1 MDFSG
6 PGKIKG
12 APWEGPRIIAL
23 RRELGQNQT
32 DFARRIRVR
41 LKTLQLWESGR
52 GRASEWAVPQLIKL
66 EKRIGKSQEMMQ
78 ARKKGAIV
86 RYVDGKAVTVMP
98 RQRKRQTVTA
108 LGSTQG
114 RMADARVALV
124 KANIKNSGFKTTD
137 RTSDARIALLKANLK
152 NSGVKTTNRT
162 ADARVELLKRMMRMD
177 AAMKEA
183 PRVNPRVKLLRQML
197 KTRSRQVA

>member
-6 PGKIKG
+6 PGKIKD

-23 RRELGQNQT
+23 RRELGQNQA

-52 GRASEWAVPQLIKL
+52 GRATEWAVPQLNKL
-66 EKRIGKSQEMMQ
+66 EKRNGKSPEMMQ

-98 RQRKRQTVTA
+98 RQRNRNTVTA

-114 RMADARVALV
+114 RMAE
-124 KANIKNSGFKTTD
+124 
-137 RTSDARIALLKANLK
+137 ARITLLKANLK
-152 NSGVKTTNRT
+152 NAGVKSTNRT
-162 ADARVELLKRMMRMD
+162 ADARVELLKKMMQMD
-177 AAMKEA
+177 AAMRETQ
-183 PRVNPRVKLLRQML
+183 RVDPRVKLLRQIL
-197 KTRSRQVA
+197 KTRARQVA